1 MRILLAAAALMLLVS
16 GCGSVEPEP
25 EKPSDDGKLRPPP
38 NGVRTTETAACNAL
52 SAAHSKTLLG
62 IGCVGTT
69 RDCPSWVRTQ
79 SGADCL
85 QYDQGSLEGCIAHI
99 KEQTTC
105 ADLAASV
112 DECIVYAYAD
122 SGPAGCP

>member
-1 MRILLAAAALMLLVS
+1 MRILLAVAALMLLVS
-16 GCGSVEPEP
+16 GCGSDESEPDP
-25 EKPSDDGKLRPPP
+25 PSDGKIRPPP

-52 SAAHSKTLLG
+52 SDAHSDTLLG

-79 SGADCL
+79 SGGECL
-85 QYDQGSLEGCIAHI
+85 QYDQGSLDGCVAHL
-99 KEQTTC
+99 KAQTTC
-105 ADLAASV
+105 ADLAASI
-112 DECIVYAYAD
+112 DECIVFAYAG